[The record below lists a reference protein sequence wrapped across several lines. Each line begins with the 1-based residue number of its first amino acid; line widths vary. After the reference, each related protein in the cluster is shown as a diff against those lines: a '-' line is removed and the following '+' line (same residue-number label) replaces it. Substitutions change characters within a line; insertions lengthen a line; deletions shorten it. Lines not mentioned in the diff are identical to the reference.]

1 MPRYFFHQYVRGQRT
16 EDPRGI
22 LLPDDGAACH
32 KAVQQTP
39 ASLKEAA
46 QDCHYTHVATE
57 VTDGHRTL
65 FIVRG
70 KVIVEPQNAS
80 RGRAEKG

>member
-1 MPRYFFHQYVRGQRT
+1 MPRYFFHKYVRGQRT
-16 EDPRGI
+16 EDPQGT

-39 ASLKEAA
+39 ASLKKAE
-46 QDCHYTHVATE
+46 QDCQNTNVATE
-57 VTDGHRTL
+57 VTNGDRAL

-70 KVIVEPQNAS
+70 KVTVEN
-80 RGRAEKG
+80 R